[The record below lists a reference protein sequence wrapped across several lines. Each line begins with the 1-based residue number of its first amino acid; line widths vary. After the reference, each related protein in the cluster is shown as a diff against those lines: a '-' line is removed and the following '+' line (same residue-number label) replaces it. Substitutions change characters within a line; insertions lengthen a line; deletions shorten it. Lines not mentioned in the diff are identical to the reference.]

1 MLRNLYLLL
10 YYLIIK
16 KIPSSYLPGGLFFA
30 KVRRKTLSQFMSIGE
45 GTVIQQNVYV
55 GNGDN
60 VKIGSYCV
68 INENVKLRYTEI
80 GDYVLI
86 APGVSVIGVNHV
98 SDRIDIP
105 IALQGDYKDKIVI
118 EENVWIGTNAIITA
132 GVKVEKGCIIGAG
145 AVVTH
150 DCHAFGVYGGVPARL
165 IRYRN
170 ENC

>member
-1 MLRNLYLLL
+1 MIRNFYILV

-16 KIPSSYLPGGLFFA
+16 KLPSSYFPGGKFFE
-30 KVRRKTLSQFMSIGE
+30 KVRRNILSKFMSIGKK
-45 GTVIQQNVYV
+45 TVIQQNVYV

-60 VKIGSYCV
+60 VTIGSYCV

-98 SDRIDIP
+98 SDRSDIP
-105 IALQGDYKDKIVI
+105 IALQGDYKNKIVI
-118 EENVWIGTNAIITA
+118 KNDVWIGTNAIITA
-132 GVKVEKGCIIGAG
+132 GVQIENGCIIGAG

-150 DCHAFGVYGGVPARL
+150 DCDAFGVYGGVPARL
-165 IRYRN
+165 LRYRN
-170 ENC
+170 K

>member
-1 MLRNLYLLL
+1 MLL

-16 KIPSSYLPGGLFFA
+16 NLPSSYFPGGHFFV
-30 KVRRKTLSQFMSIGE
+30 KLRSCILSGFMTIGKA
-45 GTVIQQNVYV
+45 TVVQQNVYV
-55 GNGDN
+55 GNGNN
-60 VKIGSYCV
+60 VRIGSYCV
-68 INENVKLRYTEI
+68 INENVKLRYVEI

-105 IALQGDYKDKIVI
+105 IAMQGSYKEKIII

-132 GVKVEKGCIIGAG
+132 GVKIEKGCIIGAG

-150 DCHAFGVYGGVPARL
+150 DCNAFGVYGGVPARL
-165 IRYRN
+165 IYYRYN
-170 ENC
+170 SKNNKA